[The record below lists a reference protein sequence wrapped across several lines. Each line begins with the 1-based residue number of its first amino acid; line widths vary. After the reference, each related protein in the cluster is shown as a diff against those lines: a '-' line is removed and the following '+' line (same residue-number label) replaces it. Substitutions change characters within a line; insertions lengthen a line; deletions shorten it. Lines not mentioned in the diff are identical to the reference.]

1 MQHNVQHLTSTTS
14 TTVLSTPLLAPTN
27 SVLVLTDAVVARGQ
41 RAWHRI
47 KATAAEQ
54 RELWREVG
62 EALLVGRRMHK
73 SNQAFSQWC
82 KDNGFDMAAPV
93 RSDAMWFAES
103 YTACNT
109 APVDMSHPTHLRQWA
124 REQQHTALLP
134 ADLSDIQAETTE
146 TVELDERAGEK
157 VAKLI
162 RRAQAGDEGSAIAKR
177 HVDALAKK
185 HNTTVEKLEEA
196 ASIAAPATFFRFNP
210 QQLAALQDF
219 RETVMATVEEM
230 EKFDLTREAIAA
242 VFINAAKMIRQS
254 SLH

>member
-1 MQHNVQHLTSTTS
+1 MACRTLDSSEGH
-14 TTVLSTPLLAPTN
+14 PTN
-27 SVLVLTDAVVARGQ
+27 
-41 RAWHRI
+41 
-47 KATAAEQ
+47 
-54 RELWREVG
+54 
-62 EALLVGRRMHK
+62 
-73 SNQAFSQWC
+73 
-82 KDNGFDMAAPV
+82 
-93 RSDAMWFAES
+93 
-103 YTACNT
+103 
-109 APVDMSHPTHLRQWA
+109 LRYLYN
-124 REQQHTALLP
+124 EQQHTALLP
-134 ADLSDIQAETTE
+134 ADLSDIQAESIE
-146 TVELDERAGEK
+146 TVELDERAGER

-230 EKFDLTREAIAA
+230 EKFGLTREAIAA
-242 VFINAAKMIRQS
+242 VFINAAKMIRQP

>member
-1 MQHNVQHLTSTTS
+1 M
-14 TTVLSTPLLAPTN
+14 
-27 SVLVLTDAVVARGQ
+27 
-41 RAWHRI
+41 
-47 KATAAEQ
+47 
-54 RELWREVG
+54 
-62 EALLVGRRMHK
+62 GRRMHK
-73 SNQAFSQWC
+73 ADQKFSQWC
-82 KDNGFDMAAPV
+82 KEMGFSDLHRND
-93 RSDAMWFAES
+93 RSAAMWLAEHW
-103 YTACNT
+103 AVVQHRD
-109 APVDMSHPTHLRQWA
+109 APAGLSHPRRIKEWYE
-124 REQQHTALLP
+124 EQQHTALLP
-134 ADLSDIQAETTE
+134 ADLSDIQAESIE
-146 TVELDERAGEK
+146 TVELDERAGER

-230 EKFDLTREAIAA
+230 EKFGLTREAIAA
-242 VFINAAKMIRQS
+242 VFINAAKMIRQP